1 MKCDLDP
8 TSVRCTSD
16 FTGFPGFRVVV
27 RELPKTGGY
36 GTGRRGVSTFRIGY
50 RPAEERGRTVFRF
63 LKNPDYPVRMA
74 RVSAIIPPDQPFEVS
89 YAEADGKIASFEI
102 HPAFLAEVVKRA
114 GISPANLAD
123 VPPARFV
130 INRRVD
136 LLCSLLMQETENRG
150 PLGSLYF
157 QNLATA
163 LVIAVTSQTD
173 VQLPYAGNIYVQHR
187 QIQRAV
193 SYIETH
199 FHSKLTIQQLAR
211 ISNLS
216 LFHFTRL
223 FSRVIGLTPHEY
235 IVNCRIRLAERLLR
249 LHKTECSIA
258 DVAAESG
265 FADQAHLSRQ
275 FRRVFGETPNVYRL
289 QQR

>member
-1 MKCDLDP
+1 MQRDLDP
-8 TSVRCTSD
+8 GSVRCTSD
-16 FTGFPGFRVVV
+16 FTGFSGFRVVV
-27 RELPKTGGY
+27 RELPSSGCY
-36 GTGRRGVSTFRIGY
+36 GTGRKGVESFRLGY
-50 RPAEERGRTVFRF
+50 RPVEERGRTLFRF
-63 LKNPDYPVRMA
+63 RKNPDQPVPMA
-74 RVSAIIPPDQPFEVS
+74 RVSAIIPPLQPFEVS
-89 YAEADGKIASFEI
+89 FAEADGKIASFEI
-102 HPAFLAEVVKRA
+102 HPTFLTEVIKRA
-114 GISPANLAD
+114 GISPVNLTD
-123 VPPARFV
+123 LPPARFV

-136 LLCSLLMQETENRG
+136 LLCSLLMQETENGG
-150 PLGSLYF
+150 PLGPLYF

-173 VQLPYAGNIYVQHR
+173 VRLPHAGNIYVQHR

-199 FHSKLTIQQLAR
+199 FDSKLTIQELAR
-211 ISNLS
+211 VSNLS

-235 IVNCRIRLAERLLR
+235 IVNCRVRFAERLLR
-249 LHKTECSIA
+249 SHQTECSIA

-265 FADQAHLSRQ
+265 FADQAHFSRQ
-275 FRRVFGETPNVYRL
+275 FRRIFGKAPSVYRS